1 MADDSEL
8 LIAGAGLNG
17 MLLGVA
23 CAGAG
28 LSVAIVDPQNPEAM
42 LDRGFDGRTSAIAFG
57 SRLVL
62 AARGL
67 CPDIAPAAEPI
78 REIRIAD
85 DDSPLF
91 LHYDCR
97 ELIPRHGPEH
107 QGAMPLGYIVE
118 NRVLRRVLFDRARAL
133 PSLTLLGGSRVA
145 AMHATE
151 TGAEI
156 ALDVGTN
163 LRARLVAAADG
174 KDSPLRHTAGIR
186 AI

>member
-1 MADDSEL
+1 MADDAEL
-8 LIAGAGLNG
+8 VIAGTGLNG

-23 CAGAG
+23 CAGVG
-28 LSVAIVDPQNPEAM
+28 LPVAIVDPQNPEAM

-62 AARGL
+62 DALGL
-67 CPDIAPAAEPI
+67 WADIAPDAEPI

-97 ELIPRHGPEH
+97 ELIPQHGPEH

-118 NRVLRRVLFDRARAL
+118 NRVLRRVLLDRARAL
-133 PSLTLLGGSRVA
+133 PSLTLLGGRRVT
-145 AMHATE
+145 AMHASDTA
-151 TGAEI
+151 AEI
-156 ALDVGTN
+156 ALDDGRR
-163 LRARLVAAADG
+163 LRARLVAA
-174 KDSPLRHTAGIR
+174 
-186 AI
+186 